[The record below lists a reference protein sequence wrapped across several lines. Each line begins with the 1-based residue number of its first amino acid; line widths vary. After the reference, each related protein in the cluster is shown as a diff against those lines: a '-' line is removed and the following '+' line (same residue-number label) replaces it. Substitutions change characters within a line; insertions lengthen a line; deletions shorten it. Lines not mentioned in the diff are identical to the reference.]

1 MSPSAAS
8 GKRETVT
15 ASWKALTIQIA
26 LSGATAN
33 WRPMVGSA
41 TVTMVPSST
50 AMLIAMARVK
60 KASRRCGLAS
70 PSCTSTA
77 RGGDIGSG
85 RFKAAYGSCAYDVY
99 GAVPLDAPSR
109 SRARPKSTSVCP
121 WTNPCPDATVGSV
134 GDVEGGSLRHCLE
147 RGIGHP
153 DISIGAPG
161 RAKTVLDVDGADGAV
176 RSLASRHYTR

>member
-33 WRPMVGSA
+33 WRPIVGSA

-60 KASRRCGLAS
+60 NASSRCGLGR
-70 PSCTSTA
+70 PSRASTA
-77 RGGDIGSG
+77 RGAVIGSG
-85 RFKAAYGSCAYDVY
+85 RFKAMRGPRGWCSRRSSRRPPQVIGV
-99 GAVPLDAPSR
+99 GAVDLDRNDVARAQRPSR
-109 SRARPKSTSVCP
+109 LNVHGPVDLRRIAFGAAFRLARAAFVDDDLEPLA
-121 WTNPCPDATVGSV
+121 DL
-134 GDVEGGSLRHCLE
+134 GGKFLLADCLR
-147 RGIGHP
+147 
-153 DISIGAPG
+153 A
-161 RAKTVLDVDGADGAV
+161 
-176 RSLASRHYTR
+176 

>member
-99 GAVPLDAPSR
+99 GARFRWTRRVEACSPQKHERLTLDE
-109 SRARPKSTSVCP
+109 T
-121 WTNPCPDATVGSV
+121 
-134 GDVEGGSLRHCLE
+134 L
-147 RGIGHP
+147 
-153 DISIGAPG
+153 PG
-161 RAKTVLDVDGADGAV
+161 
-176 RSLASRHYTR
+176 